1 MFVVAAVVAVV
12 WLSLAGSNL
21 FVSQYSPE
29 ELSDMGV
36 QDQ

>member
-1 MFVVAAVVAVV
+1 MFVVAAVVTVAL
-12 WLSLAGSNL
+12 LSLAGSTL